1 MHANDAAEDRK
12 MHAKDT
18 EEDPTVLCCWPG
30 DGWVRGAVVRR
41 ISLSLA
47 VWDLE
52 CTDYSTSHN
61 TGGGGADGGGGGG
74 EACILHGFSG
84 PLSAQPCN
92 SPCMPGPRQLSRLH
106 TARRAL
112 GACAQPVV
120 SSARAAGPV
129 VRL

>member
-1 MHANDAAEDRK
+1 

-61 TGGGGADGGGGGG
+61 TGGGGA
-74 EACILHGFSG
+74 I
-84 PLSAQPCN
+84 
-92 SPCMPGPRQLSRLH
+92 
-106 TARRAL
+106 
-112 GACAQPVV
+112 V

-129 VRL
+129 IRL